1 MIFYATPYA
10 VANAVAAF
18 VAVIA
23 AVVAWRRRSDQSG
36 RPLAWLMSAA
46 AVWSGF
52 MACEYAAVAIPVKIL
67 FAKLE
72 YLGAVSV
79 PVFFLLLAFEYNLAE
94 HRLTRRRASLLFII
108 PALTLTAAWTNEWHH
123 WLWTGVSFAAP
134 GLNLLIYEHGPWF
147 WFGMFGYSNVLMLA
161 GTVLLARAYCLYP
174 KPYRRLTLTLI
185 VGAAVPWAGNLVYA
199 AALGPAIGYDPTPA
213 LITVAG
219 IFISWSV
226 LPLGFLDL
234 LPVARV
240 AAVENMSD
248 ALMVFDRL
256 DRLVDLN
263 PAARALLTGLGRSPV
278 GLPAEEALREWPA
291 VLESLRDPAQPAA
304 KTTRMVAGDLRHW
317 MAHFSPLRDSRGQ
330 TMGCVLMMN
339 DITVIEHAREAV
351 QRSAL
356 MEERERIARD
366 LHDNLGQVLAYMRM
380 QTQTIQ
386 VYVTQGR
393 AEQAAAQLERL
404 STVVGSAQAQ
414 LRATIVQLDPP
425 LQAERRFLPN
435 LAACIQKVTEDYG
448 LHIDL
453 HISPVVSQRGF
464 SQPVSTHLLNMIQE
478 ALTNAG
484 KHGQA
489 ANAAVTMVDLGDLAE
504 VTIVDDGRGF
514 DTSQPVDETNHF
526 GLRFMYERAQQA
538 GGTLTIDSAPG
549 KGVRVVVCVPLR
561 LTSLDAGTVQ
571 VPSEFLPGTH

>member
-1 MIFYATPYA
+1 MIFNATPYA
-10 VANAVAAF
+10 AANAVAAI
-18 VAVIA
+18 VAVI
-23 AVVAWRRRSDQSG
+23 VAMVIWRRRYGQSG
-36 RPLAWLMSAA
+36 RSLTWLMCAA

-52 MACEYAAVAIPVKIL
+52 MAFEYAAVAIPVKIL

-72 YLGAVSV
+72 YVGAVSV
-79 PVFFLLLAFEYNLAE
+79 PVFFLLLAFEYNLSE
-94 HRLTRRRASLLFII
+94 RRLKGRYVSLLFLI
-108 PALTLTAAWTNEWHH
+108 PALTLAAAWTNEWHH
-123 WLWTGVSFAAP
+123 WLWTGFVPAAP
-134 GLNLLIYEHGPWF
+134 GWNLLIYEHGPWF
-147 WFGMFGYSNVLMLA
+147 WFGMFGYSNALMLA
-161 GTVLLARAYCLYP
+161 GTVLLVRAYFLYP

-185 VGAAVPWAGNLVYA
+185 VGSVIPWAGNLGYA
-199 AALGPAIGYDPTPA
+199 AVLGPAIGYDPTPA
-213 LITVAG
+213 LITATG
-219 IFISWSV
+219 ILISWSV
-226 LPLGFLDL
+226 LRLGYLDL
-234 LPVARV
+234 LPVARG

-248 ALMVFDRL
+248 ALVVFDHL

-263 PAARALLTGLGRSPV
+263 PAARVLLADGGRSLV
-278 GLPAEEALREWPA
+278 GLPAGEVLREWPA
-291 VLESLRDPAQPAA
+291 VLDALRDPAYPAA
-304 KTTRMVAGDLRHW
+304 KTSRMVAGDLRHW
-317 MAHFSPLRDSRGQ
+317 MAHLSPLRDSRGQ
-330 TMGCVLMMN
+330 KMGSVLVMN
-339 DITVIEHAREAV
+339 DITVVEHAREAV

-393 AEQAAAQLERL
+393 TEQAAAQLERL
-404 STVVGSAQAQ
+404 SSVVGSAQAQ

-425 LQAERRFLPN
+425 LQAERRFAPN

-453 HISPVVSQRGF
+453 KIAPVVSQRGF

-484 KHGQA
+484 KHSQA
-489 ANAAVTMVDLGDLAE
+489 ANVAISMVDLGDLAE

-514 DTSQPVDETNHF
+514 DTSQPVDESIHF

-549 KGVRVVVCVPLR
+549 RGVCVVICVPLR
-561 LTSLDAGTVQ
+561 LTSLDAETVQ
-571 VPSEFLPGTH
+571 IPSEFLPGTR